1 MDELKPDALKMVR
14 FKPDTLHFEPVALRL
29 RVTRQKYEPVEAFKI
44 LMAGLLDVLATRCS
58 SEKGAL
64 IGHIKGF
71 AAGPEGSYLRMSA
84 LGDGRPADIEGHIAG
99 TPGAIFLTLNIHV
112 FGISVERIEAL
123 LIESINEAELLGNSE
138 IFIVNPF

>member
-1 MDELKPDALKMVR
+1 LDR
-14 FKPDTLHFEPVALRL
+14 FKKDTFNFEPVALRL
-29 RVTRQKYEPVEAFKI
+29 RVTRLKNEPVEAFKTTV
-44 LMAGLLDVLATRCS
+44 AGLLDVLATRCL

-71 AAGPEGSYLRMSA
+71 AAGPEGSYLRVSA
-84 LGDGRPADIEGHIAG
+84 VGDGRPAEIEGHIAG
-99 TPGAIFLTLNIHV
+99 TPEAIFLTLNIHV
-112 FGISVERIEAL
+112 FGISAERIEAL